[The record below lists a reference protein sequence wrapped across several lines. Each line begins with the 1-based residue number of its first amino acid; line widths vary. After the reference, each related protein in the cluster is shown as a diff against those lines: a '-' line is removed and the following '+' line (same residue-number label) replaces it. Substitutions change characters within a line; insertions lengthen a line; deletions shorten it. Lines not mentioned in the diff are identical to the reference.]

1 MRGNMT
7 SKGRNKMHADCDQ
20 KEKIDQ
26 ILINQTELGIDIKQ
40 AIEGLTKI
48 IMADIEIRKDVEQL
62 KKDREIT
69 FATQRAVANR
79 IDAIE
84 IRNAKCDGAGIF
96 ENFPKMYEWYIS
108 NIEKSKQFSVL
119 WRWYL
124 GELGWRRF
132 IPIILSFITCLLAL
146 YVTFAEMTH
155 DDAEMD
161 KKEFKLYHSEIYDG
175 DDH

>member
-1 MRGNMT
+1 VKKTLKLMRGNMT

-69 FATQRAVANR
+69 FATQRAVVNR
-79 IDAIE
+79 IDAIDL
-84 IRNAKCDGAGIF
+84 RNARCDGAGIF
-96 ENFPKMYEWYIS
+96 ENFPRMWDWYQKHEQKTK
-108 NIEKSKQFSVL
+108 NCDAKIEVIRKKVDKVYTWQ
-119 WRWYL
+119 L
-124 GELGWRRF
+124 GEMGWRRF
-132 IPIILSFITCLLAL
+132 LPAAAAFIAAVAAVYIAIKGT
-146 YVTFAEMTH
+146 
-155 DDAEMD
+155 
-161 KKEFKLYHSEIYDG
+161 
-175 DDH
+175 